1 MAKNKIKEFVE
12 ETLKDFL
19 SENDLELFLV
29 EYVKEGKEKTLRVF
43 IDKSPLENGEE
54 RYVNI
59 SECELVSRF
68 LSEKLDEEDPLKEQ
82 YTLTVS
88 SPGMDRPLIHDK
100 DYVRFAG
107 KLIDI
112 GFYKAVNGEKTL
124 TAELLGKQ
132 EDIISVKCEND
143 EVLNI
148 PLKDIATVKLA
159 VIF

>member
-12 ETLKDFL
+12 ETLRDFL
-19 SENDLELFLV
+19 NENDLELFLV
-29 EYVKEGKEKTLRVF
+29 EYVKDVKEKSLRVL
-43 IDKSPLENGEE
+43 IDKLPLENGEE
-54 RYVNI
+54 RYLDI

-107 KLIDI
+107 KLVDL
-112 GFYKAVNGEKTL
+112 GFYKSVNGQKTL
-124 TAELLGKQ
+124 TAELIGKQ
-132 EDIISVKCEND
+132 DDIISVKCEND

-148 PLKDIATVKLA
+148 PLKDISTVRLA

>member
-12 ETLKDFL
+12 ETLRDFL
-19 SENDLELFLV
+19 NENDLELFLV
-29 EYVKEGKEKTLRVF
+29 EYVKEGKEKSLRVF
-43 IDKSPLENGEE
+43 IDKLPLENGEE
-54 RYVNI
+54 RYVDI

-88 SPGMDRPLIHDK
+88 SPGMERPLIHDK

-107 KLIDI
+107 KLVDL
-112 GFYKAVNGEKTL
+112 GFYKSVNGQKTL
-124 TAELLGKQ
+124 TAELIGKQ
-132 EDIISVKCEND
+132 DDIISVKCEND

-148 PLKDIATVKLA
+148 PLKDISTVRLA

>member
-1 MAKNKIKEFVE
+1 M
-12 ETLKDFL
+12 
-19 SENDLELFLV
+19 SH
-29 EYVKEGKEKTLRVF
+29 
-43 IDKSPLENGEE
+43 
-54 RYVNI
+54 
-59 SECELVSRF
+59 F

-124 TAELLGKQ
+124 TAEILGKQ
-132 EDIISVKCEND
+132 EDIISVNCEND
-143 EVLNI
+143 
-148 PLKDIATVKLA
+148 
-159 VIF
+159 